1 MKQNIWPDMAYR
13 VGNACKQGWRTVAV
27 ALPLW
32 LAMPLW
38 AQVQVQAQAQAQ
50 AHAQAQAPTRSQPQ
64 PQQQQSQPQPQPQA
78 SGSAYA
84 QPSPAL
90 PDDAAVGA
98 ALQATPAWRGALQR
112 HQAELARGSA
122 VAANPNEWTPSA
134 SWAQRRARAE
144 AIPPSPPSPTEGGV
158 RSREWAVGL
167 SRGVRLPAKAEAASA
182 AGQSQG
188 ARADAQL
195 ATDWHALVG
204 TWLDDTVLLLQAARQ
219 AQLLSAQLELWTQQ
233 QQAVARRQALGDASR
248 QELLL
253 LDAARAQAQA
263 QSLQAQQRWLA
274 AQALWRSRYPGL
286 MLPQMPT
293 QMQTQM
299 PMQTQMQ
306 TSAPPQPAPM
316 WPDAVDAN
324 EALDGPALEA
334 RVAAWLEAHPRWR
347 LAQREADAAAAQARL
362 ASAERQPDPTL
373 GVQLGRERSGAE
385 RIVEFN
391 VSWPLGGEVRAQRS
405 RAAWADAE
413 AARAAQADAQRE
425 LQRSLMQWHA
435 EWRSSQ
441 QVWRAA
447 EQALAQTRQAA
458 QAVRKGYELGEGT
471 LSEVLLLQRQWLDQQ
486 QATSGAELEALRARW
501 RWQRETGARWAWAS
515 EGTVTP

>member
-1 MKQNIWPDMAYR
+1 MKHNVRQDMAHQ
-13 VGNACKQGWRTVAV
+13 VGRGRKHGWRMWAV

-38 AQVQVQAQAQAQ
+38 AQAQAQAQ
-50 AHAQAQAPTRSQPQ
+50 APT
-64 PQQQQSQPQPQPQA
+64 QSQLQLQLQLQPQA

-98 ALQATPAWRGALQR
+98 ALQATPAWLGALQR

-134 SWAQRRARAE
+134 SWAQRRARAD
-144 AIPPSPPSPTEGGV
+144 AAALSPAEGSV
-158 RSREWAVGL
+158 RTREWAVGL

-195 ATDWHALVG
+195 AMDWHALVG
-204 TWLDDTVLLLQAARQ
+204 TWLDDAVALLQAARQ
-219 AQLLSAQLELWTQQ
+219 AQLLAAQLELWTQQ

-286 MLPQMPT
+286 MLPHVQRPP
-293 QMQTQM
+293 QMQTQT
-299 PMQTQMQ
+299 P
-306 TSAPPQPAPM
+306 TSAQSEPRLAPM
-316 WPDAVDAN
+316 LPGAADAA
-324 EALDGPALEA
+324 EALEGAALDA
-334 RVAAWLEAHPRWR
+334 RLTAWLEAHPRWR
-347 LAQREADAAAAQARL
+347 LARLEADATEAQARL
-362 ASAERQPDPTL
+362 SATERQPDPTL

-385 RIVEFN
+385 RIVEVS
-391 VSWPLGGEVRAQRS
+391 VSWPLGSEVRSLQS

-425 LQRSLMQWHA
+425 LQRSLTQWHA

-441 QVWRAA
+441 QVWLAA
-447 EQALAQTRQAA
+447 QQALAQTRQAA
-458 QAVRKGYELGEGT
+458 QAVRKGYELGEGS

-486 QATSGAELEALRARW
+486 QATSDAELETLRARW
-501 RWQRETGARWAWAS
+501 RWQLETGARWAWAS
-515 EGTVTP
+515 EGLR

>member
-1 MKQNIWPDMAYR
+1 MKQNVWPDIAHH
-13 VGNACKQGWRTVAV
+13 VGHRRKYGWRSWAV
-27 ALPLW
+27 AMPLW
-32 LAMPLW
+32 LAMSLC
-38 AQVQVQAQAQAQ
+38 AQAQAQ
-50 AHAQAQAPTRSQPQ
+50 AST
-64 PQQQQSQPQPQPQA
+64 QSQPQA

-144 AIPPSPPSPTEGGV
+144 ATPPSPTDGGV
-158 RSREWAVGL
+158 RTREWAVGL

-204 TWLDDTVLLLQAARQ
+204 TWLDDAVLLLQAARQ

-233 QQAVARRQALGDASR
+233 QQAVARRQALGDASG

-263 QSLQAQQRWLA
+263 QSLQAQQRWFA

-286 MLPQMPT
+286 MLPQMP
-293 QMQTQM
+293 
-299 PMQTQMQ
+299 MQTQMQ
-306 TSAPPQPAPM
+306 SSAPPQPAPT
-316 WPDAVDAN
+316 WPDAADAN
-324 EALDGPALEA
+324 EALEGPALEA
-334 RVAAWLEAHPRWR
+334 RVAAWLEVHPRWR
-347 LAQREADAAAAQARL
+347 LAQLEADAAAAQARL
-362 ASAERQPDPTL
+362 ASSERQPDPTL

-391 VSWPLGGEVRAQRS
+391 VSWPLGGEVRVLRS

-471 LSEVLLLQRQWLDQQ
+471 LSEVLLLQRQWLEQQ
-486 QATSGAELEALRARW
+486 QATSDAELEALRARW
-501 RWQRETGARWAWAS
+501 RWQLETGARWAWAS
-515 EGTVTP
+515 AGTVTP